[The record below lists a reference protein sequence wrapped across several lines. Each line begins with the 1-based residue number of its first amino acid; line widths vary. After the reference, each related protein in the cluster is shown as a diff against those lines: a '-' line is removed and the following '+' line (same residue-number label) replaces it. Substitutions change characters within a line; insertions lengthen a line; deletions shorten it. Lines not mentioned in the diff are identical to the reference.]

1 MPVLRNLLKTLTP
14 PARERAGDWV
24 QHPDYF
30 IGKEALARDDAAAA
44 RDAFLRV
51 LTERPDQ
58 LDAKAGLARASYLL
72 GDTGA
77 LAQTDE
83 ALTLALAGTTE
94 LLRVT
99 LEELGPAG
107 EARAL
112 RPSLAWRVAQR
123 LDADGDATTA
133 RPFYDVATRADGLM
147 GLKARVRSLEL
158 DPEPN
163 ARALAAAAELAAPEP
178 ELLKRVTVL
187 LRKFAPEEPRSIE
200 LPPEDTRLELELRPN
215 LEDEAPLAVAPAPPP
230 RIVPMRL
237 LGMDETGLRISSPNG
252 VNPLPFGRVL
262 GLALGMVPAADGR
275 NTVLTDLVISWP
287 EGGKGSTVLRAALA
301 DLGLDALYPG
311 VAPKEA
317 YWRLVREIAQRS
329 GARWLPGT
337 EEGVTLPRY
346 SGPEEMTRS
355 VYGTG

>member
-14 PARERAGDWV
+14 PARERPGDWV

-30 IGKEALARDDAAAA
+30 VGKEALARDDAAAA

-51 LTERPDQ
+51 LAERPDQ

-112 RPSLAWRVAQR
+112 RPSSAWRVAQR
-123 LDADGDATTA
+123 LDADGHAST
-133 RPFYDVATRADGLM
+133 RSFYEVASRADGLM

-158 DPEPN
+158 DPEPS
-163 ARALAAAAELAAPEP
+163 ARALATAADLTAHEP
-178 ELLKRVTVL
+178 ELLKRVNVL
-187 LRKFAPEEPRSIE
+187 QRKFAREEPRSIE
-200 LPPEDTRLELELRPN
+200 LPPEDTHLELELRPS
-215 LEDEAPLAVAPAPPP
+215 LENTAPLAVGPAPAP

-237 LGMDETGLRISSPNG
+237 VGMDEAGLRISSPNG
-252 VNPLPFGRVL
+252 VNPLPFQRVL

-337 EEGVTLPRY
+337 EEGVTMPRY
-346 SGPEEMTRS
+346 AGPEEMTRS